1 MNFFKRA
8 AQIASIAA
16 LLLTPALAQK
26 GKEKGKEGAIYD
38 QIKMRLANDP
48 DVKGGNLGVEV
59 KDGVVTLQGKVDKE
73 RAKLKAEKIVRKV
86 KGVTQVVNQITVEP

>member
-8 AQIASIAA
+8 AQIASLGA

-26 GKEKGKEGAIYD
+26 GKEGAIYD
-38 QIKMRLANDP
+38 QVKMRLANDP

-73 RAKLKAEKIVRKV
+73 RAKLKAEKIVKKV
-86 KGVTQVVNQITVEP
+86 KGVTQVINQITVEP